1 MNTCTRI
8 SANVHDA
15 TDTPKSRGFSH
26 GDCVSCAPGTV
37 TRLVLAVALTLPAF
51 AADSPE
57 RDYQFKSTSV
67 TGHEVV
73 VEKSSGA
80 KLTVVCFLGTEC
92 PMARLYGPRLSEL
105 ADEFRSDD
113 VRIIGVNS
121 NRQDSLAD
129 IRAYVD
135 ELSVSF
141 PVIHDRGNVIADRYG
156 ATRTPEVFLL
166 NEQLQLRYHGR
177 IDDQYAPGI
186 SRAAP
191 AEQDLRVAIEQLL
204 AGKPVAM
211 AKTTALGCF
220 IGKVSSRS
228 GHQLVK
234 NDITY
239 SRHVVRV
246 LQKHC
251 LECHRTGEIGP
262 FAMNSYDEVA
272 GWADTMLE
280 TIDNGRMPPWHA
292 DPDYGSFSN
301 ARHMP
306 DEDKNI
312 LRDWVAGGLKQGDE
326 AELPEPIEFVRDWQL
341 DRQPD
346 QIFEMRK
353 EPFFVKSSGVVEY
366 QYFVAD
372 PKFDEDRWITG
383 AQVIPGNHAVVH
395 HAILF
400 VRPPD
405 GVQFSGASLLSG
417 YVPGQS
423 LVPLPPGHGWRIP
436 AGSKLVFQMHY
447 TPNGVEQLDTTK
459 IGLLFADEK
468 DITHEVFT
476 VIGIDQEFE
485 IPPRA
490 SEHTVTVNVP
500 RLPNQGHLLAVTP
513 HMHYRGKSFRLLTGR
528 NSPETLLS
536 VPNYDFNW
544 QHSYVLA
551 EPIPLENLN
560 ELRFEATFDNSS
572 GNPFNPDPDEPV
584 YWGDQTWEEMAV
596 AFFLVSEP
604 RIEPERPPTVRTQ
617 QAVAT
622 SEGERQHKIDAYV
635 ARVFDKL
642 DTNGDGYILKDEAP
656 IFVRRFRGFG
666 SLDRDADGRATEDE
680 IRELAEQ
687 LY

>member
-1 MNTCTRI
+1 MNTFSRV
-8 SANVHDA
+8 SANVRDA
-15 TDTPKSRGFSH
+15 TDTPTSRDFSH
-26 GDCVSCAPGTV
+26 GHHISCAL
-37 TRLVLAVALTLPAF
+37 RMLVRFVLGVGLALPAF
-51 AADSPE
+51 AADSPK
-57 RDYQFKSTSV
+57 RDYRFESTST
-67 TGHEVV
+67 TGHKVV
-73 VEKSSGA
+73 VQKSSDV

-92 PMARLYGPRLSEL
+92 PMARLYGPRLSKL
-105 ADEFRSDD
+105 ADEFKSDN

-121 NRQDSLAD
+121 NRQDSMAEV
-129 IRAYVD
+129 RAYVD
-135 ELSVSF
+135 EHFVSF

-166 NEQLQLRYHGR
+166 DDQLQLRYHGR

-186 SRAAP
+186 SRTAP
-191 AEQDLRVAIEQLL
+191 NEQDLRVAIEQLL
-204 AGKPVAM
+204 AGNPVTTTE
-211 AKTTALGCF
+211 TTALGCF
-220 IGKVSSRS
+220 IGKISRRPQ
-228 GHQLVK
+228 HEIVK

-239 SRHVVRV
+239 TRHVARV

-251 LECHRTGEIGP
+251 VECHRVGEIGP
-262 FAMNSYDEVA
+262 FAMDNYDEVA

-280 TIDNGRMPPWHA
+280 TVDDGRMPPWHA
-292 DPDYGSFSN
+292 DPNHGNFSN
-301 ARHMP
+301 ARYMP
-306 DEDKNI
+306 DTDKKI
-312 LRDWVAGGLKQGDE
+312 LRDWVVGGLKQGDD
-326 AELPEPIEFVRDWQL
+326 ADLPEPIEFVRDWQL

-346 QIFEMRK
+346 QIFRMRK
-353 EPFFVKSSGVVEY
+353 EPFSVKSSGVVEY

-372 PKFDEDRWITG
+372 PDFEEDKWITG
-383 AQVIPGNHAVVH
+383 AQVIPGSRAVVH

-405 GVQFSGASLLSG
+405 GVQFRGANLLSG
-417 YVPGQS
+417 YVPGQR

-447 TPNGVEQLDTTK
+447 TPNGVEQLDTTQ

-476 VIGIDQEFE
+476 MISIDQEFE

-490 SEHTVTVNVP
+490 SKHTVTVNVP
-500 RLPNQGHLLAVTP
+500 RLPDHGHLLAVTP
-513 HMHYRGKSFRLLTGR
+513 HMHYRGRSFRLLTGTD
-528 NSPETLLS
+528 SPQTLLS

-544 QHSYVLA
+544 QHSYVLE
-551 EPIPLENLN
+551 EPIPHANLD

-572 GNPFNPDPDEPV
+572 DNPFNPDPDEPV

-604 RIEPERPPTVRTQ
+604 RIKPQSPSSVRTQ
-617 QAVAT
+617 QSVAT
-622 SEGERQHKIDAYV
+622 SENERQQKIDAYV
-635 ARVFDKL
+635 ARVFDKM
-642 DTNGDGYILKDEAP
+642 DTNGDGHILKDEAP

-666 SLDRDADGRATEDE
+666 NLDTNADGRATKDE
-680 IRELAEQ
+680 IRQLAEQ